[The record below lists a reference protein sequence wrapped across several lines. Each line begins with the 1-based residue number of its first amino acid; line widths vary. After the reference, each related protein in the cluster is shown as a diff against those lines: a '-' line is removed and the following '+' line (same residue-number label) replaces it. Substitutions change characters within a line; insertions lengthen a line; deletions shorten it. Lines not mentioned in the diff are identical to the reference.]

1 MEQMQKRWTT
11 EVDKM
16 KSIQREIQKNGA
28 HRQQLEAQIRENKAV
43 LTEIEPLAKEN
54 GDGKVFK
61 LIGPALVPQDASEA
75 KQTVDKRLQ
84 YIEAEAKRI
93 DGLIADGEKKQNAQ
107 REVLSK
113 LQQQAQQAQVK
124 QAVKQ

>member
-1 MEQMQKRWTT
+1 MQKRWTT